1 MSDLPHLYYNRCGE
15 PITHEQQMEEWKQP
29 DFDWDKMKRV
39 ALQEQG
45 DIRVSTVFLGLNH
58 QYGGGP
64 PLIFETMI
72 FGGEYDEEQWRYTT
86 EAEALQG
93 HEAAVALAF
102 GGEGGDA

>member
-1 MSDLPHLYYNRCGE
+1 MSGLRHIHYNRRGE

-45 DIRVSTVFLGLNH
+45 NIRVSTVFLGLNH

-72 FGGEYDEEQWRYTT
+72 FGTRLKQKLYKATRWP
-86 EAEALQG
+86 
-93 HEAAVALAF
+93 
-102 GGEGGDA
+102 